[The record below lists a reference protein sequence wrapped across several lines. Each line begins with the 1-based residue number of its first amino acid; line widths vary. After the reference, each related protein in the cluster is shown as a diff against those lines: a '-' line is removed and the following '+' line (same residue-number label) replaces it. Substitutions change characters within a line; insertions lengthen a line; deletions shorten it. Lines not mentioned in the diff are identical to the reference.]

1 MKESIDKSDIRSN
14 YLIRWL
20 NGRYY
25 ERKQKEKKIQESIG
39 NHKDAS
45 FLYRIDRLLERSG
58 LRNIIR
64 VMNAELYILCS
75 AAVYTVALVFIYLA
89 TGSLLIVISM
99 LFVLIALSYIILYV
113 LSGIYYSGLE
123 KELMTFLNLVENF
136 SKTEKD
142 IVQIYKKTLFYVRD
156 PLKTLISDF
165 CSEAESSGNIQMA
178 FDNIIYRVE
187 HVKFREIMRNFQVCS
202 KYEANYDTVVKD
214 IRISMID
221 YLEIKNERKS
231 IINNARA
238 EIIILIIAAAGIV
251 ALFSEI
257 TSGLSTLLLE
267 TFIGNII
274 IFYCCIVLVICFVL
288 MITFDK
294 RG

>member
-1 MKESIDKSDIRSN
+1 MKGSTDKSEAKVS

-20 NGRYY
+20 NKRYY
-25 ERKQKEKKIQESIG
+25 ERKQKEKKVQESLG
-39 NHKDAS
+39 NHKNIS
-45 FLYRIDRLLERSG
+45 FLYRLDLMLEHSG
-58 LRNIIR
+58 IRNIIR
-64 VMNAELYILCS
+64 GMNAELYIICS
-75 AAVYTVALVFIYLA
+75 IVVYALVSIFVYHL
-89 TGSLLIVISM
+89 TDSFLIAVSA
-99 LFVLIALSYIILYV
+99 LFVLISFSYIVLYI

-142 IVQIYKKTLFYVRD
+142 IVQIFKKTLFYIRE
-156 PLKTLISDF
+156 PLKTLVSDF
-165 CSEAESSGNIQMA
+165 CNEAESSGNIQMA
-178 FDNIIYRVE
+178 FDNIIFRIE
-187 HVKFREIMRNFQVCS
+187 HVKCREIMRNFQVCS

-214 IRISMID
+214 IRASMID
-221 YLEIKNERKS
+221 YLEIRNERKS

-238 EIIILIIAAAGIV
+238 EIVILVLAAAGIV
-251 ALFSEI
+251 TLFSEI
-257 TSGLSTLLLE
+257 TSDLPNLLMG

>member
-1 MKESIDKSDIRSN
+1 MKESVEKQNIRVN

-20 NGRYY
+20 NRRYY
-25 ERKQKEKKIQESIG
+25 ERKQKEKKVQESVG
-39 NHKDAS
+39 NHNDIS
-45 FLYRIDRLLERSG
+45 FLYKVDRMIDHSG
-58 LRNIIR
+58 MRNIIKG
-64 VMNAELYILCS
+64 MNAELYIICS
-75 AAVYTVALVFIYLA
+75 AVIYAIASVCVYHL
-89 TGSLLIVISM
+89 TGSFLIVISI
-99 LFVLIALSYIILYV
+99 LFILVVLSYIILYI
-113 LSGIYYSGLE
+113 LSGIYYLGLE

-142 IVQIYKKTLFYVRD
+142 IVQIFKKTLYYVRD
-156 PLKTLISDF
+156 PLKTLVSDF
-165 CSEAESSGNIQMA
+165 CSEAESSGNVHAA
-178 FDNIIYRVE
+178 FDNIIYRIE
-187 HVKFREIMRNFQVCS
+187 HVKCREIMRNFQVCS

-214 IRISMID
+214 IRASMID
-221 YLEIKNERKS
+221 YLEIRNERKS

-238 EIIILIIAAAGIV
+238 EIVILIAAAAGII

-257 TSGLSTLLLE
+257 TSGLSALLIE

-274 IFYCCIVLVICFVL
+274 IFYCCIVLVICIVL